1 MCQRGEQEKE
11 HAQTSL
17 SLVCRRE
24 KSYVREVQ
32 GFLGEYAKTVRATC
46 ETILFSKPQ
55 GDPVNKSW
63 MTFKI
68 HIQVWQNQFQKLCA
82 LKWSYAHLAVAMN
95 DVPSDNVY
103 AYALSKTLTK
113 VSSPVTVGLYSE
125 CHNRINMVLKNIEVH
140 MNQEAERREQRNN
153 KEVKPR
159 SIKPSICDLLSLIVR
174 LLFYRPVWTE
184 QNQKRRNI
192 RYVFVRFSAWHF
204 AGSDMLWAGL
214 VMQLFKAFQKNF
226 GLRNMMKR
234 MMQGRKR
241 LRKLRWTGGPRT
253 CAAFPF
259 GPLTLMAF
267 IGTLLILIP
276 LIIFGFPDL
285 KDKPEGEQDNESHAY
300 GVLEGFAIAVLGV
313 PAAGAVRFVFL
324 LLKNLIFNQDLTVRQ
339 GLDNQKVSEQL
350 GLMNE
355 VRKEMRLLCCF
366 IHFMEIFERRK
377 IRVVLEI
384 TNLDRC
390 TPTKIVGVLDAV
402 NILLSDEESPLI
414 SLLAVDPEV
423 LVRQVDQAK
432 DCLSKSNSAYDFLD
446 RIVTLPFTVPKLCD
460 ASKCKVFENIV
471 RGQSEIPEDFSL
483 GLGDH
488 RTSIALEDECSVQN
502 KNEEDQV
509 SPLIAKN
516 VKPQTFTPAELS
528 LEDVDKSIDLAFRH
542 ILSRDERSLQT
553 YISGD
558 TMSMRRVINSIRVT
572 FIIMETLKLEP
583 PAPEKI
589 AAWVVLADLWPCR
602 LSWILQCVEDDVQR
616 AEIDGECET
625 FCAPEE
631 TKTLWE
637 VFNEHSLEYF
647 LLGPEAENFLERDGD
662 PELFEMFLRR
672 DFRFTVGE
680 VKRFMFC
687 TVNLNYSIK
696 NELARIRGTHG
707 LKKAARNM
715 FNSIAAKKVIGM
727 KTEDVCEELSRLKF
741 PEKYLTT
748 VRENFLDGQT
758 ILLSNPRDLRQV
770 LQMTLGEWTTFKI
783 HFLGVMSSSRLD
795 LAQSLPKPTSPT
807 AVICPSGHDQHTI

>member
-1 MCQRGEQEKE
+1 MAIERV
-11 HAQTSL
+11 T
-17 SLVCRRE
+17 
-24 KSYVREVQ
+24 
-32 GFLGEYAKTVRATC
+32 
-46 ETILFSKPQ
+46 
-55 GDPVNKSW
+55 
-63 MTFKI
+63 
-68 HIQVWQNQFQKLCA
+68 
-82 LKWSYAHLAVAMN
+82 

-103 AYALSKTLTK
+103 AYAISKTLTK

-140 MNQEAERREQRNN
+140 MNLEAERREQRNN

-159 SIKPSICDLLSLIVR
+159 SIKPSICDLLSLIVS

-226 GLRNMMKR
+226 G
-234 MMQGRKR
+234 
-241 LRKLRWTGGPRT
+241 KLQLGLFRIAQYDEENDAGKKKVEDTLKDWRSKNLCCIPIW
-253 CAAFPF
+253 A
-259 GPLTLMAF
+259 LTLMAF

-276 LIIFGFPDL
+276 LIIFGFPYL

-313 PAAGAVRFVFL
+313 PAAGAVRFIFL

-339 GLDNQKVSEQL
+339 GLDNQKVSQQL

-377 IRVVLEI
+377 IRVVLQI

-390 TPTKIVGVLDAV
+390 TPRKIVGVLDAV

-423 LVRQVDQAK
+423 LVRQVDQAE
-432 DCLSKSNSAYDFLD
+432 DCLGKRNSAYDFLD

-460 ASKCKVFENIV
+460 ASKCKVFKNIV
-471 RGQSEIPEDFSL
+471 RGQSEIPEDFPL
-483 GLGDH
+483 GLGAPN
-488 RTSIALEDECSVQN
+488 TSIALEDECSVKN
-502 KNEEDQV
+502 ENEEDQV

-528 LEDVDKSIDLAFRH
+528 LEDVDKSIDLAFQH
-542 ILSRDERSLQT
+542 ILSRDDSNLQT

-583 PAPEKI
+583 PAPKKI

-616 AEIDGECET
+616 AEIDGQCET

-637 VFNEHSLEYF
+637 VFNEHSLEFY
-647 LLGPEAENFLERDGD
+647 LLGHEAENFLERDGD

-680 VKRFMFC
+680 VKRFLFC

-696 NELARIRGTHG
+696 NELARIRGSHG

-715 FNSIAAKKVIGM
+715 FNTIAAKKVIGM
-727 KTEDVCEELSRLKF
+727 KTEDVCEELSRLDF
-741 PEKYLTT
+741 PEKYLKT

-758 ILLSNPRDLRQV
+758 ILLSNPPDLRQV
-770 LQMTLGEWTTFKI
+770 LQMTLGEWTSFKI
-783 HFLGVMSSSRLD
+783 HFLGVTPSSRPD
-795 LAQSLPKPTSPT
+795 LAQSLPKATSP
-807 AVICPSGHDQHTI
+807 AVVICPSGHGQHTI